1 MSGSGGGS
9 SRIDAEVG
17 TGGQASPNVCSS
29 VDVETFLNSP
39 NPVVV
44 KNLRRGD
51 ALDVCLEKTK
61 TGVIT
66 LVAKDAKGKI
76 AGSLTPAILLTIINC
91 IESGYQY
98 VAVVLDDVKNAVV
111 RVRIR
116 EKR

>member
-1 MSGSGGGS
+1 
-9 SRIDAEVG
+9 
-17 TGGQASPNVCSS
+17 

-39 NPVVV
+39 NPAVV
-44 KNLRRGD
+44 KNLRGGD
-51 ALDVCLEKTK
+51 ALDVCLERTK
-61 TGVIT
+61 TGIVT

-91 IESGYQY
+91 IESGHEY
-98 VAVVLDDVKNAVV
+98 VAVMLDDVKDAVG